1 MISLREYMRDI
12 DRRKKKFF
20 ISIFM
25 ALNIRRKKRRQ
36 VPGLN
41 MTSMPDLIFTVLFF
55 FMIVTHMRNETV
67 KVNYSVPE
75 GTEVS
80 KPTQQRHIINIY
92 IGKDNNGNDCIQ
104 INENLC
110 SLGDIAYEVRS
121 LRSSMSMEDQ
131 ENMVV
136 NIRADKETPMG
147 ILNEVKKALRKAD
160 ALTIRYSALEKK
172 K

>member
-1 MISLREYMRDI
+1 
-12 DRRKKKFF
+12 
-20 ISIFM
+20 M
-25 ALNIRRKKRRQ
+25 ALNIRRKKHRQ

-55 FMIVTHMRNETV
+55 FMIVTHMRKETV
-67 KVNYSVPE
+67 NVNLSVPE

-80 KPTQQRHIINIY
+80 KPTHARTFINIY
-92 IGKDNNGNDCIQ
+92 IGKDNGGKDCIQ
-104 INENLC
+104 INENICNLE
-110 SLGDIAYEVRS
+110 DIASQVQS
-121 LRSSMSMEDQ
+121 IRSSMSMEDQ
-131 ENMVV
+131 ENMIV

-147 ILNEVKKALRKAD
+147 ILNEVKKQLRLAD